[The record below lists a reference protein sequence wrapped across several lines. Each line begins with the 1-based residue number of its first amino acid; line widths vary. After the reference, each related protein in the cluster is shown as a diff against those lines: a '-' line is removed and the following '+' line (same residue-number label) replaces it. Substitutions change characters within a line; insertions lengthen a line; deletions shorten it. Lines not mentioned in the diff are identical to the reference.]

1 MKRKKI
7 FLLLTVFLA
16 INFVMFLG
24 TNKVEAAT
32 GVSGNRSS
40 GAKIWLGSKGKTW
53 NEGILTI
60 DGRIAF
66 CADYTKRFESGLI
79 MTSMDALTYF
89 KQQGL
94 SETQAQELLNEVSL
108 YSDYLYKERQDLT
121 DEQRYFFGQTLIWN
135 TMNKYFRWT
144 NREDDFW
151 IHAWTNTSLFPC
163 KTEGDACLATN
174 TEYQQQLYAAARQ
187 YYQANKLVYTGEGTV
202 WVSGANQ
209 PLMEFDVMKLE
220 YDYSYQ
226 ASCATCENTNAD
238 NLAYTIKDTSN
249 WNGIIASTASDN
261 SNIAGYFYEGGNVL
275 CREEFSVYFPNA
287 DDKIYVEPGRY
298 FILNPEQYEIA
309 NLSHFGATSI
319 PNMKPFK
326 VYRKRECRTNLV
338 QGEKE
343 STASFIAR
351 QRAAL
356 SSYESSKKRSFAS
369 DMGTMWFR
377 YTETYEDSKYSM
389 DEPDEMQLYRV
400 YARNPLL
407 EYKSGMTT
415 SGKTVQLTM
424 ENTTKYKLPENYYRY
439 IRLSDGLSMHK
450 PDSSGYKDVGIANLP
465 VSFENHGVK
474 IDATRAKAADIQ
486 FAYDLPA
493 NAKIS
498 SAANNSGYLATSKG
512 NGGSGGSCIAKS
524 SILGDPTDEYSCEIL
539 TSYDPDG
546 PGDGCKTAADAKE
559 LGLDWNSKG
568 GYCCP
573 PGTTYNAETGKCD
586 SGPSDDCD
594 TEEDADRLG
603 LDWNPNMKACC
614 PAGTKYNPSTG
625 NCEGEPSEDDDCK
638 TEEDAKK
645 LGVDWNPVTKACCPA
660 GTKYNPETGKCLKG
674 NETDPVCP
682 TSECPYGCCPSGE
695 CAPMPTINGEPY
707 CPGPGGVDVIYR
719 TIDLEDPFPGQAAD
733 KRNTGSNWCSYSN
746 GVYSCKYDNLT
757 VKNYITRE
765 KSNGKKDGSKVY
777 SDSHVLYEVKLDT
790 STIKA
795 IRSYN
800 DKNKYDDWNLKCAS
814 SSFKFSDGNVGNGR
828 ACESDFLKGTELSGN
843 ISGLCYPVDT
853 NNFYSCDKDV

>member
-16 INFVMFLG
+16 INFAMFLG
-24 TNKVEAAT
+24 SNKVEAAT
-32 GVSGNRSS
+32 GVSGSRSS
-40 GAKIWLGSKGKTW
+40 GASVYILSSGKRW
-53 NEGILTI
+53 KEGILTVN
-60 DGRIAF
+60 GRIAF
-66 CADYTKRFESGLI
+66 CADYTKRFKSGLT
-79 MTSMDALTYF
+79 MSSMDALTYF

-94 SETQAQELLNEVSL
+94 NETQAQELLNEVSL

-121 DEQRYFFGQTLIWN
+121 DEQRYFFGQALIWN
-135 TMNKYFRWT
+135 TMNKYFHWT
-144 NREDDFW
+144 SGTDDFW
-151 IHAWTNTSLFPC
+151 IEAWNNPSLFPC
-163 KTEGDACLATN
+163 KSGDCMYSN
-174 TEYQQQLYAAARQ
+174 TVYEQQLYAAAKQ

-351 QRAAL
+351 QKAAL

-389 DEPDEMQLYRV
+389 DEPDEMQLYSV

-695 CAPMPTINGEPY
+695 CAPMSTINGEPI
-707 CPGPGGVDVIYR
+707 CPGGGGIDVIYR
-719 TIDLEDPFPGQAAD
+719 TIDLGNPFPGQNAEQ
-733 KRNTGSNWCSYSN
+733 RSTGSNWCNYNIRTQQMECEYNNPVSN
-746 GVYSCKYDNLT
+746 E
-757 VKNYITRE
+757 YIIRE
-765 KSNGKKDGSKVY
+765 RGGNVNGGKVY
-777 SDSHVLYEVKLDT
+777 REGHVLYEVTLDT
-790 STIKA
+790 ATINS

-800 DKNKYDDWNLKCAS
+800 DKNKYDDWTLECL
-814 SSFKFSDGNVGNGR
+814 DNGKD
-828 ACESDFLKGTELSGN
+828 CISKTFLRDYLGDKVTGECIN
-843 ISGLCYPVDT
+843 A
-853 NNFYSCDKDV
+853 NNAEQFETCDKDV

>member
-40 GAKIWLGSKGKTW
+40 GASVYILSSGKRW
-53 NEGILTI
+53 KEGILTVN
-60 DGRIAF
+60 GRIAF
-66 CADYTKRFESGLI
+66 CADYTKRFKSGLT
-79 MTSMDALTYF
+79 MSSMDALIYF

-94 SETQAQELLNEVSL
+94 NETQAQELLNEVSL

-121 DEQRYFFGQTLIWN
+121 DEQRYFFGQALIWN
-135 TMNKYFRWT
+135 TMNKYFHWT
-144 NREDDFW
+144 SGTDDFW
-151 IHAWTNTSLFPC
+151 IEAWNNPSLFPC
-163 KTEGDACLATN
+163 KSGDCMYSN
-174 TEYQQQLYAAARQ
+174 TVYEQQLYAAAKQ

-356 SSYESSKKRSFAS
+356 SSYESSKKQSFAS

-389 DEPDEMQLYRV
+389 DEPDEMQLYSV
-400 YARNPLL
+400 YASNPLL
-407 EYKSGMTT
+407 EYKSGMTV

-424 ENTTKYKLPENYYRY
+424 ENTTQYKLPENYYRY

-539 TSYDPDG
+539 TSYDSDG

-682 TSECPYGCCPSGE
+682 ESECPYGCCPSGE

-733 KRNTGSNWCSYSN
+733 KRDTGSNWCSYSN

-765 KSNGKKDGSKVY
+765 KSQGKKDGSKVY

-790 STIKA
+790 STIKS
-795 IRSYN
+795 IRNYN
-800 DKNKYDDWNLKCAS
+800 DKNKYDDFNLNCLE
-814 SSFKFSDGNVGNGR
+814 NGR
-828 ACESDFLKGTELSGN
+828 KCISKFLNTQVDVTGECAGAGKSDFYT
-843 ISGLCYPVDT
+843 
-853 NNFYSCDKDV
+853 CDKDV

>member
-16 INFVMFLG
+16 INFAMFLG
-24 TNKVEAAT
+24 SNKVEAAT

-40 GAKIWLGSKGKTW
+40 GASVYILSSGKRW
-53 NEGILTI
+53 KEGILTVN
-60 DGRIAF
+60 GRIAF
-66 CADYTKRFESGLI
+66 CADYTKRFKSGLT
-79 MTSMDALTYF
+79 MSSMDALTYF

-94 SETQAQELLNEVSL
+94 NETQAQELLNEVSL

-121 DEQRYFFGQTLIWN
+121 DEQRYFFGQALIWN
-135 TMNKYFRWT
+135 TMNKYFHWT
-144 NREDDFW
+144 SGTDDFW
-151 IHAWTNTSLFPC
+151 IEAWNNPSLFPC
-163 KTEGDACLATN
+163 KSGDCMYSN
-174 TEYQQQLYAAARQ
+174 TVYEQQLYAAAKQ

-389 DEPDEMQLYRV
+389 DEPDEMQLYSV

-682 TSECPYGCCPSGE
+682 ESECPYGCCPSGE

-733 KRNTGSNWCSYSN
+733 KRDTGSNWCSYSN

-765 KSNGKKDGSKVY
+765 KSQGKKDGSKVY
-777 SDSHVLYEVKLDT
+777 SDSHVLYEVTLDT
-790 STIKA
+790 STIKS
-795 IRSYN
+795 IRNYN
-800 DKNKYDDWNLKCAS
+800 DKNKYDDFNLNCLE
-814 SSFKFSDGNVGNGR
+814 NGR
-828 ACESDFLKGTELSGN
+828 KCISKFLNTQVDVTGECAGAGKSDFYT
-843 ISGLCYPVDT
+843 
-853 NNFYSCDKDV
+853 CDKDV